1 MQRERPLAH
10 YSIEGQLFT
19 APPLSA
25 GLYIVATPIGNLA
38 DITLRAL
45 RVLAAADIVAC
56 EDTRVSRVLLERFS
70 IKQKLFSYHEHNAEK
85 SGTYLLSLLQQNAA
99 VALISDA
106 GTPLVSDPGFRL
118 VQKAQKAKVN
128 IIPVPGACAAIAGL
142 VASGLPTDEFMFTGF
157 LPNKEQARQKKIKS
171 FSQAKPTLIFYES
184 AFRIKQTLHDMQ
196 EVFGPHRAAALCR
209 ELTKAFETI
218 YTGTLEEIAL
228 YIEKTSSLRG
238 EIVLLVS
245 GINEDEGGY
254 AQEKID
260 EMLRQA
266 VKMSSPSQAAKEVAA
281 IIGEKREKLFQRLLF
296 LKNSD
301 AL

>member
-1 MQRERPLAH
+1 MCIR
-10 YSIEGQLFT
+10 
-19 APPLSA
+19 
-25 GLYIVATPIGNLA
+25 
-38 DITLRAL
+38 D
-45 RVLAAADIVAC
+45 
-56 EDTRVSRVLLERFS
+56 
-70 IKQKLFSYHEHNAEK
+70 
-85 SGTYLLSLLQQNAA
+85 
-99 VALISDA
+99 
-106 GTPLVSDPGFRL
+106 
-118 VQKAQKAKVN
+118 
-128 IIPVPGACAAIAGL
+128 
-142 VASGLPTDEFMFTGF
+142 
-157 LPNKEQARQKKIKS
+157 
-171 FSQAKPTLIFYES
+171 
-184 AFRIKQTLHDMQ
+184 
-196 EVFGPHRAAALCR
+196 R

-245 GINEDEGGY
+245 GSNEDEGGY